1 MVVSPVS
8 GLALM
13 IADALLEEI
22 SPAKS
27 QLLLEDGFVLR
38 IARSILIA
46 KHVSRYVAD
55 EMTMSR
61 FEADSIE
68 QSRCWEPRRWL
79 ERLRP

>member
-27 QLLLEDGFVLR
+27 QLLLEDGSFCAL
-38 IARSILIA
+38 LDQ
-46 KHVSRYVAD
+46 Y
-55 EMTMSR
+55 
-61 FEADSIE
+61 
-68 QSRCWEPRRWL
+68 
-79 ERLRP
+79 